1 MHGLFQQSEEFMFL
15 DPEHIEEY
23 DEWHCFA
30 EFLEKEVIISNE
42 LTSELNTVHLNSTL
56 ALTQLASKEH
66 Q

>member
-1 MHGLFQQSEEFMFL
+1 MYGLFPHSEEFMFW

-30 EFLEKEVIISNE
+30 EFLEKEDIISNK
-42 LTSELNTVHLNSTL
+42 LSPELNIGCLRGAP
-56 ALTQLASKEH
+56 ALTQLASKEY